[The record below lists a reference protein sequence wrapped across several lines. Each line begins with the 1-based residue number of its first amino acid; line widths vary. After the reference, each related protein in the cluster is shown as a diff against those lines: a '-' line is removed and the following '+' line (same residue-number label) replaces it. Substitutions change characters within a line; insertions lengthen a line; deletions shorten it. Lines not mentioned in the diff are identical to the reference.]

1 MTENPKKG
9 ASLFIKDIDLNTSL
23 QANNTAIQNYN
34 AIKNIPK
41 NQFLNVP
48 SPESLQRNNS
58 LVVRKKELYSNR
70 TNKHEPFISSYK
82 TRRNSDSL
90 ESIDINEINSN
101 DKNRAYTGRY
111 ILSKQKS
118 FYDDVTIKSINL
130 ASATNSDSKDYSSN
144 DESSNEKEAASNYA
158 RDHKK
163 NKMVQNNISIVI
175 SPLSDEDANED
186 KAKCS
191 NPNNNNN
198 QNDKYKLKTE
208 ENLPAREQSSEKTI
222 DLSIFELLDHSSKK
236 FILKPATMGLTIKSQ
251 VFRQKVNIISILNFV
266 AFLNYPLRF

>member
-1 MTENPKKG
+1 MLDSGTTKTVVKSKRG
-9 ASLFIKDIDLNTSL
+9 L
-23 QANNTAIQNYN
+23 QLTGPSDKIIIVANGG
-34 AIKNIPK
+34 
-41 NQFLNVP
+41 
-48 SPESLQRNNS
+48 
-58 LVVRKKELYSNR
+58 EL
-70 TNKHEPFISSYK
+70 
-82 TRRNSDSL
+82 
-90 ESIDINEINSN
+90 
-101 DKNRAYTGRY
+101 
-111 ILSKQKS
+111 
-118 FYDDVTIKSINL
+118 
-130 ASATNSDSKDYSSN
+130 
-144 DESSNEKEAASNYA
+144 AASNYA

-208 ENLPAREQSSEKTI
+208 ETLPAREQSSEKTI